1 MSRCVSDTMCEAA
14 GYLLHLGGGGAEEL
28 YVPRPDDLLVL
39 QQRLHGEEVSRYCHL
54 IFVKIYIEIDNHLLP
69 LRLLPEEDERVA
81 RGAAVRL
88 LDEEHAAL
96 LVQHRAAARLV
107 ARAEEV
113 DDLLRRAVVRQP
125 PHADDHLAAAAQ
137 KLLSL
142 RVVTCRM
149 RSFK

>member
-1 MSRCVSDTMCEAA
+1 MCEAA

-39 QQRLHGEEVSRYCHL
+39 QQRLHGYCHL
-54 IFVKIYIEIDNHLLP
+54 IFLSVKIYIEIDNHLRP

-149 RSFK
+149 